1 MAIGKKTGGR
11 QKGTPNRITALAREM
26 MQKWLEMHGSVPK
39 GETLPIIM
47 QDFAQLEPRDRVRV
61 SAEFI
66 RIIMPKTVSIDDT
79 EGQTTL
85 GEKLA
90 ALSVEDGQ

>member
-47 QDFAQLEPRDRVRV
+47 QDFAQLDPRDRVRV

-85 GEKLA
+85 EEKLA

>member
-11 QKGTPNRITALAREM
+11 QKGTPNKITALARGM
-26 MQKWLEMHGSVPK
+26 MQKWLEMHSSVPK
-39 GETLPIIM
+39 GETLPIMM
-47 QDFAQLEPRDRVRV
+47 QDFAQLKPRDRVKV

-85 GEKLA
+85 EEKLA
-90 ALSVEDGQ
+90 ALSVEE

>member
-11 QKGTPNRITALAREM
+11 QKGTPNKITALARGM
-26 MQKWLEMHGSVPK
+26 MQKWLEMHSSVPK
-39 GETLPIIM
+39 GETLSIMM
-47 QDFAQLEPRDRVRV
+47 QDFAQLEPRDRVKV

-85 GEKLA
+85 EEKLA
-90 ALSVEDGQ
+90 ALSVEE

>member
-47 QDFAQLEPRDRVRV
+47 QDFAQLEPRDRVKV

-85 GEKLA
+85 EEKLA
-90 ALSVEDGQ
+90 ALSVEE

>member
-11 QKGTPNRITALAREM
+11 QKGTPNKITALARGM
-26 MQKWLEMHGSVPK
+26 MQKWLEMHSSVPEGK
-39 GETLPIIM
+39 TLSIMM
-47 QDFAQLEPRDRVRV
+47 QDFAQLEPRDRVKV

-85 GEKLA
+85 EEKLA
-90 ALSVEDGQ
+90 ALSVEE

>member
-47 QDFAQLEPRDRVRV
+47 QDFAQLEPRDRVKV

-85 GEKLA
+85 EEKLA

>member
-1 MAIGKKTGGR
+1 
-11 QKGTPNRITALAREM
+11 M
-26 MQKWLEMHGSVPK
+26 MSHLSCAFWK
-39 GETLPIIM
+39 
-47 QDFAQLEPRDRVRV
+47 PRDRVRV